1 MKVVT
6 IMKKR
11 FIIAMLLLC
20 SLLCACAKENTSAPA
35 SSTSE
40 RTIPES
46 STPEPPTSEGSTPT
60 GLESP
65 ESHSFSSYEEL
76 ASFVIPR
83 EAQMQSANNTG
94 IPNNYKAALSQMIA
108 KGIPIPCK
116 GGNPIHLQ
124 NQSKHNKTKRIS
136 LLSRLSFSAP
146 GFFYYTTSNNV
157 QIWIKLSLEQDISS
171 TFTDE
176 DFGSEIVR
184 ALNPNANNLHNAEER
199 TDDYSYI
206 GERIITT
213 SNGEKNA
220 LYKMGTDNREYYT
233 FMQNGY
239 VVELFAK
246 PDVLTDEWFED
257 FSIELMPVSDT
268 SE

>member
-1 MKVVT
+1 MKR
-6 IMKKR
+6 R
-11 FIIAMLLLC
+11 FLITVLLISFLFC
-20 SLLCACAKENTSAPA
+20 SCAKEN
-35 SSTSE
+35 ST
-40 RTIPES
+40 TPVS
-46 STPEPPTSEGSTPT
+46 STPPGSANYY
-60 GLESP
+60 
-65 ESHSFSSYEEL
+65 ESHTFSSYEEL
-76 ASFVIPR
+76 VSFVVTEEPKVR
-83 EAQMQSANNTG
+83 SSNSARF
-94 IPNNYKAALSQMIA
+94 PDNYKAALSQMIT

-116 GGNPIHLQ
+116 GGEPIHLQ
-124 NQSKHNKTKRIS
+124 NQNKSNETNRIS
-136 LLSRLSFSAP
+136 LFPRLSYSAP
-146 GFFYYTTSNNV
+146 GFFYYTTSNNEQV
-157 QIWIKLSLEQDISS
+157 WIEISLERDISD

-176 DFGSEIVR
+176 DSGSEIVR

-199 TDDYSYI
+199 TDVYSYI

-268 SE
+268 ATSE